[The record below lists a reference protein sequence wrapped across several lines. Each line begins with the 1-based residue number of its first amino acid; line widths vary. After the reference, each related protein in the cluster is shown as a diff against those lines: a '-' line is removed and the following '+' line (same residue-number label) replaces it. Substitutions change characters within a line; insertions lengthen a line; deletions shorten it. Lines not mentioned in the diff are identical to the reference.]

1 MKKNYITIIVIL
13 VLAISVLSIAA
24 INDRNDETISRI
36 NTEQGEVTEEQ
47 QAGSDQYEVQN
58 AESDSEME
66 KEQVINNQN
75 NTEQN
80 MDENTNEANKIEGL
94 DIELVS
100 AGDGAEAVNG
110 ATVGVHYT
118 GKLLDGTVFDSS
130 IERGSPIEF
139 QLGSGMVIKGWD
151 LGILG
156 MKVGEK
162 RVLTIASELAYG
174 DRGIGAIPAG
184 STLIFDV
191 ELMSVK

>member
-1 MKKNYITIIVIL
+1 MNKNHIAIIVIL
-13 VLAISVLSIAA
+13 VLAISVLSIAV
-24 INDRNDETISRI
+24 INDRNEETISRI
-36 NTEQGEVTEEQ
+36 GTDETEVTDEITDLQVEVENIQVEQ
-47 QAGSDQYEVQN
+47 K
-58 AESDSEME
+58 AE
-66 KEQVINNQN
+66 QIINNN
-75 NTEQN
+75 IPEN
-80 MDENTNEANKIEGL
+80 MEETNKIEGL
-94 DIELVS
+94 DIELVA
-100 AGDGAEAVNG
+100 AGDGAEAVDG

-162 RVLTIASELAYG
+162 RILTIAAELAYG
-174 DRGIGAIPAG
+174 DRGIGSIPAG